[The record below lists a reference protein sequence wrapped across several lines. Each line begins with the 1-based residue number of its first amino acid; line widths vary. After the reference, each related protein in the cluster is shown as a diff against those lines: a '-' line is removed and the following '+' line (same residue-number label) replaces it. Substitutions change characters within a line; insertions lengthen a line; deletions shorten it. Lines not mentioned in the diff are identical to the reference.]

1 MARGRKTVNGN
12 EPALNTD
19 SPSDATPT
27 PQPRSIF
34 PITPTP
40 SKDRD
45 VVKVN
50 NASLTELKNALDD
63 AIKRFLS
70 RPDLFKQIHLH
81 TDVRLVLGWSGVF
94 VAGATAFYSWRL
106 EFEQSKPVMWI
117 GLIVYIILTL
127 LQTLYAYFVEGDIIF
142 VGKRKT
148 FDKRVRL
155 TILRGMVAR
164 TLVDWIQIVTER
176 ITLSSR
182 TKPSTPEN
190 PPAYSLSLSYRRS
203 TNGGKSLLSRRE
215 ATESRSY
222 NAFFD
227 EGGVLDHDRF
237 EIWVGEVVGRVMAPE
252 WE

>member
-1 MARGRKTVNGN
+1 MARGRKVVNGN
-12 EPALNTD
+12 EPAVNTD

-148 FDKRVRL
+148 FDKR
-155 TILRGMVAR
+155 
-164 TLVDWIQIVTER
+164 IVTER

-203 TNGGKSLLSRRE
+203 TNGGKSLLSRGE
-215 ATESRSY
+215 TTESCSY

>member
-1 MARGRKTVNGN
+1 MPRGRRAVNGK
-12 EPALNTD
+12 EPAADTD
-19 SPSDATPT
+19 SHSEATPT

-81 TDVRLVLGWSGVF
+81 TDVRLALGWSGVF
-94 VAGATAFYSWRL
+94 VAGATGFYSWRL
-106 EFEQSKPVMWI
+106 EFEQSKPIMWI
-117 GLIVYIILTL
+117 GLIVYVILTL
-127 LQTLYAYFVEGDIIF
+127 MQTLYAYFVEGDIIF

-148 FDKRVRL
+148 FDKR
-155 TILRGMVAR
+155 
-164 TLVDWIQIVTER
+164 IVTER

-182 TKPSTPEN
+182 TKPSNPES
-190 PPAYSLSLSYRRS
+190 PPAYSLSLTYRRS
-203 TNGGKSLLSRRE
+203 TNGGKSLLSRGE
-215 ATESRSY
+215 ATEYHPY
-222 NAFFD
+222 NGFFD
-227 EGGVLDHDRF
+227 EQGVLDHDRF

-252 WE
+252 WEWE